1 MEQNASLETMRVK
14 HAMLDALIKE
24 EESYIWKNLAKIE
37 TLKRSKLQKKDEIL
51 KASSLF

>member
-1 MEQNASLETMRVK
+1 MNNRCIENLKVK

-37 TLKRSKLQKKDEIL
+37 TLKKEKLLHKDTIL
-51 KASSLF
+51 KTNFS